1 MAGRARANRADGKCH
16 RNDTAAGSSRG
27 KGETA
32 VQETTVRSGNGARK
46 ANPAWSKTEQ
56 ERIVPPA
63 RVSPKGAAFRVG
75 REDE

>member
-16 RNDTAAGSSRG
+16 RKQTAAGESRG

-32 VQETTVRSGNGARK
+32 VQETTVRRGNGARK

-56 ERIVPPA
+56 ERIVLPA
-63 RVSPKGAAFRVG
+63 RVSPQGAAFRVG